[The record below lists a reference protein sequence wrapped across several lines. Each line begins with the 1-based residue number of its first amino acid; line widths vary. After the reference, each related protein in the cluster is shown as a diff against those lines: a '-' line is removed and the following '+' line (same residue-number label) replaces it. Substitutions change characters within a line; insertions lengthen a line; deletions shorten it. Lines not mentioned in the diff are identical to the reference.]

1 MRHII
6 MFNWVTADG
15 YFAGTD
21 GNLDWVIADDEQ
33 SKTAAEAISTLDTVI
48 FGRRTYEL
56 FEKFWPNAD
65 DSSGTAPD
73 PHHPGRRTKEHG
85 AVAAGL
91 NEMTKLVFSKT
102 LQQAAWKNSRIIRE
116 FDPREIEAM
125 KQQPGKDMIIFGS
138 GSIVSQLTQHGLIDI
153 YQFLVCPVLLGTGRQ
168 LFFAVSKTSR
178 LKLQKSKAHRSGNV
192 MLIYERAS

>member
-1 MRHII
+1 MRQII

-21 GNLDWVIADDEQ
+21 ENLDWVIPDDEQ
-33 SKTAAEAISTLDTVI
+33 SKTAAAAISSLDTVI
-48 FGRRTYEL
+48 FGRLTYEL
-56 FEKFWPNAD
+56 FEKFWRNAD
-65 DSSGTAPD
+65 DGSGTAPD

-102 LQQAAWKNSRIIRE
+102 LKEATWKNSRIIRE
-116 FDPREIEAM
+116 FNPREIEIM

-153 YQFLVCPVLLGTGRQ
+153 YQFLVCPVLLGSGRQ
-168 LFFAVSKTSR
+168 LLSDVSKTSR
-178 LKLQKSKAHRSGNV
+178 LKLQESKAHSSGNV
-192 MLIYERAS
+192 MLEYERAS